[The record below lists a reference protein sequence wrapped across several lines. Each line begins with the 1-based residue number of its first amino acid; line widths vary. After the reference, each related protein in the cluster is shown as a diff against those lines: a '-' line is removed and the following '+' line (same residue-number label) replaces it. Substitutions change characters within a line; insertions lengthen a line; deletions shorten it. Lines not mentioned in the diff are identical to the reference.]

1 MGFKAFVLSSG
12 TPKIYAGNLQT
23 IILMKKA
30 RLWAFF
36 VDFYTV
42 SGDNMISKQ
51 AFRVIFNISKEL

>member
-1 MGFKAFVLSSG
+1 MPFAIH
-12 TPKIYAGNLQT
+12 KINAGNRQI

-30 RLWAFF
+30 HSWAFF

-42 SGDNMISKQ
+42 SGDNSVSKQ